1 VAKSICHHA
10 KFRATL
16 IGGGVRMR
24 PQEDALNA
32 PIDMLVG
39 TPGRLL
45 KHIED
50 GNMAYGD
57 LKYVVSFPL
66 LFFWVFLLCQTTVS
80 EMQAL

>member
-1 VAKSICHHA
+1 
-10 KFRATL
+10 
-16 IGGGVRMR
+16 MR

-50 GNMAYGD
+50 ANMAYGD
-57 LKYVVSFPL
+57 LKYVVSFVMF
-66 LFFWVFLLCQTTVS
+66 LFFFLSNLDATI
-80 EMQAL
+80 E

>member
-1 VAKSICHHA
+1 MFRVAKSICHHA
-10 KFRATL
+10 KFRVTL

-50 GNMAYGD
+50 GNVVYGD
-57 LKYVVSFPL
+57 IKYVVSF
-66 LFFWVFLLCQTTVS
+66 LFPFS
-80 EMQAL
+80 